1 MKKRLHFIKLC
12 VLTLL
17 IVFMTSCV
25 KVKINEFENSNIIT
39 TSYPLVFFTNS
50 LYGDHAKVKS
60 IYPNETNPNNL
71 KFNDKQL
78 DNFASNNLY
87 IYLGQDSEQSKI
99 AIELKNK
106 NPNILLIDAGVGINT
121 NSRQELLLN
130 PSNILMMAKN
140 IKKGLEEYINNT
152 YISKNIEKNLN
163 DLNVKISEI
172 DAELRLTY
180 NNSKYK
186 TLVVTS
192 NSLKFLEKYGFEVVS
207 LDKLTRTN
215 EDINYFKQLV
225 KKGLVNYIY
234 SLENIEDD
242 DVITNLIRTTG
253 VKKLT
258 IRSLDTITDEEE
270 KLNKNY
276 YQIMNE
282 NIDLIKKET
291 YK

>member
-78 DNFASNNLY
+78 DNFANNNLY

-180 NNSKYK
+180 TNSKYK

>member
-17 IVFMTSCV
+17 IIFMTSCV

-71 KFNDKQL
+71 KFKDKQL

-180 NNSKYK
+180 TNSKYK

>member
-1 MKKRLHFIKLC
+1 
-12 VLTLL
+12 
-17 IVFMTSCV
+17 
-25 KVKINEFENSNIIT
+25 
-39 TSYPLVFFTNS
+39 
-50 LYGDHAKVKS
+50 
-60 IYPNETNPNNL
+60 
-71 KFNDKQL
+71 
-78 DNFASNNLY
+78 
-87 IYLGQDSEQSKI
+87 
-99 AIELKNK
+99 
-106 NPNILLIDAGVGINT
+106 
-121 NSRQELLLN
+121 
-130 PSNILMMAKN
+130 MMAKN

-180 NNSKYK
+180 TNSKYK

>member
-106 NPNILLIDAGVGINT
+106 NPNILLTDAGVGINT

-130 PSNILMMAKN
+130 PSNILMIAKN

-180 NNSKYK
+180 TNSKYK

>member
-152 YISKNIEKNLN
+152 YISKNIEKSLN

-180 NNSKYK
+180 TNSKYK

>member
-180 NNSKYK
+180 TNSKYK

-192 NSLKFLEKYGFEVVS
+192 NALKFLEKYGFEVVS

-270 KLNKNY
+270 KINKNY

>member
-1 MKKRLHFIKLC
+1 MKKKLHFIKLC

-180 NNSKYK
+180 TNSKYK

>member
-1 MKKRLHFIKLC
+1 MKKKLHFIKLC
-12 VLTLL
+12 LLTLL

-140 IKKGLEEYINNT
+140 
-152 YISKNIEKNLN
+152 LN

-180 NNSKYK
+180 TNSKYK

>member
-39 TSYPLVFFTNS
+39 TSYPLVFFTNL

-180 NNSKYK
+180 TNSKYK

>member
-180 NNSKYK
+180 TNSKYK

-242 DVITNLIRTTG
+242 DVITNLIKTTG

>member
-60 IYPNETNPNNL
+60 IYPNETNPNTL

-180 NNSKYK
+180 TNSKYK

>member
-130 PSNILMMAKN
+130 PSNILMIAKN

-180 NNSKYK
+180 TNSKYK

>member
-180 NNSKYK
+180 TNSKYK

-192 NSLKFLEKYGFEVVS
+192 NSLKFLEKYGFEVIS

>member
-1 MKKRLHFIKLC
+1 MKKKFNYIKLC
-12 VLTLL
+12 L
-17 IVFMTSCV
+17 IIVFTMFMTSCV
-25 KVKINEFENSNIIT
+25 KVKINEFENSNILT
-39 TSYPLVFFTNS
+39 TSYPLMFITDT

-60 IYPNETNPNNL
+60 IYPNETNPSNL
-71 KFNDKQL
+71 TFNSKQL
-78 DNFASNNLY
+78 DNFATNNLY
-87 IYLGQDSEQSKI
+87 IYLGQDKEQSKI
-99 AIELKNK
+99 ALEVKNK

-121 NSRQELLLN
+121 STRQELLLN
-130 PSNILMMAKN
+130 PSNILMIAKN
-140 IKKGLEEYINNT
+140 IQNGLEEYINNT

-180 NNSKYK
+180 TNSKYK

-192 NSLKFLEKYGFEVVS
+192 NSLKFLEKYGFEIVS

-215 EDINYFKQLV
+215 DDINYVKTLV
-225 KKGLVNYIY
+225 KNELVSYIY

-242 DVITNLIRTTG
+242 EVITNLIRTTG
-253 VKKLT
+253 AKKLT
-258 IRSLDTITDEEE
+258 LRTLDTITDEEE
-270 KLNKNY
+270 KVNKNY

>member
-180 NNSKYK
+180 TNSKYK

>member
-180 NNSKYK
+180 TNSKYK

-282 NIDLIKKET
+282 NIDLRKKET

>member
-17 IVFMTSCV
+17 IIFMTSCV

-180 NNSKYK
+180 TNSKYK

>member
-180 NNSKYK
+180 TNSKYK

-225 KKGLVNYIY
+225 KKGLINYIY

>member
-121 NSRQELLLN
+121 NYRQELLLN

-180 NNSKYK
+180 TNSKYK

>member
-17 IVFMTSCV
+17 IIFMTSCV

-180 NNSKYK
+180 TNSKYK

-253 VKKLT
+253 VT

>member
-180 NNSKYK
+180 TNSKYK

-192 NSLKFLEKYGFEVVS
+192 NSLKFLEKYGFEVIS

-225 KKGLVNYIY
+225 KKGFVNYIY

-242 DVITNLIRTTG
+242 DVITNLIRTSG

>member
-106 NPNILLIDAGVGINT
+106 NPNILLIDSGVGINT

-180 NNSKYK
+180 TNSKYK

-192 NSLKFLEKYGFEVVS
+192 NSLKFLEIYGFEVVS

>member
-1 MKKRLHFIKLC
+1 MKKRLQFIKLC
-12 VLTLL
+12 ALTLL

-180 NNSKYK
+180 TNSKYK

-192 NSLKFLEKYGFEVVS
+192 NSLKFLEKYGFEVIS

>member
-180 NNSKYK
+180 TNSKYK

-207 LDKLTRTN
+207 LDKLTRNN

>member
-1 MKKRLHFIKLC
+1 MKKKINYIKLC
-12 VLTLL
+12 L
-17 IVFMTSCV
+17 IIVFTIFMTSCV
-25 KVKINEFENSNIIT
+25 QVKINEFENSNILT
-39 TSYPLVFFTNS
+39 TSYPLMFITDT

-71 KFNDKQL
+71 TFNSKQL
-78 DNFASNNLY
+78 DNFATNNLY
-87 IYLGQDSEQSKI
+87 IYLGQDKEQSKI
-99 AIELKNK
+99 ALELKNK

-121 NSRQELLLN
+121 STRQELLLN
-130 PSNILMMAKN
+130 PSNILMIAKN
-140 IKKGLEEYINNT
+140 IQNGLEEYINNT

-180 NNSKYK
+180 TNAKYK

-192 NSLKFLEKYGFEVVS
+192 NSLNFLEKYGFKIVS

-215 EDINYFKQLV
+215 DDINYVKTLV
-225 KKGLVNYIY
+225 KNELVSYVY

-242 DVITNLIRTTG
+242 EVITNLIRTTG

-258 IRSLDTITDEEE
+258 LRTLDTITDEEE
-270 KLNKNY
+270 KVKKNY

-282 NIDLIKKET
+282 NIELIKKET

>member
-121 NSRQELLLN
+121 SSRQELLLN

-140 IKKGLEEYINNT
+140 IKKGLEEYINNS

-172 DAELRLTY
+172 DAELRLTST
-180 NNSKYK
+180 NAKYK

-192 NSLKFLEKYGFEVVS
+192 NSLKFLEKYGFEIIS
-207 LDKLTRTN
+207 LDKTTRTT
-215 EDINYFKQLV
+215 EDINYFKKLV
-225 KKGLVNYIY
+225 KNGFVKNIY

-270 KLNKNY
+270 KINKNY

-282 NIDLIKKET
+282 NIELIKKET

>member
-152 YISKNIEKNLN
+152 YISKNI
-163 DLNVKISEI
+163 
-172 DAELRLTY
+172 
-180 NNSKYK
+180 
-186 TLVVTS
+186 
-192 NSLKFLEKYGFEVVS
+192 
-207 LDKLTRTN
+207 
-215 EDINYFKQLV
+215 
-225 KKGLVNYIY
+225 
-234 SLENIEDD
+234 
-242 DVITNLIRTTG
+242 
-253 VKKLT
+253 
-258 IRSLDTITDEEE
+258 
-270 KLNKNY
+270 
-276 YQIMNE
+276 
-282 NIDLIKKET
+282 
-291 YK
+291 

>member
-1 MKKRLHFIKLC
+1 
-12 VLTLL
+12 
-17 IVFMTSCV
+17 MTSCV

-39 TSYPLVFFTNS
+39 TSYPLVFFTNA

-60 IYPNETNPNNL
+60 IYPNETNPNNF

-78 DNFASNNLY
+78 DNFANNNLY
-87 IYLGQDSEQSKI
+87 IYLGQDKEQSKI

-121 NSRQELLLN
+121 SSRQELLLN

-140 IKKGLEEYINNT
+140 IKKGLEEYINNS

-172 DAELRLTY
+172 DAELRLTST
-180 NNSKYK
+180 NAKYK

-192 NSLKFLEKYGFEVVS
+192 NSLKFLEKYGFEIIS
-207 LDKLTRTN
+207 LDKTTRTT
-215 EDINYFKQLV
+215 EDINYFKKLV
-225 KKGLVNYIY
+225 KNGFIKNIY

-270 KLNKNY
+270 KINKNY

-282 NIDLIKKET
+282 NIELIKKET

>member
-39 TSYPLVFFTNS
+39 TSYPLVFFTNL

-140 IKKGLEEYINNT
+140 IKKGLEKYINNT

-180 NNSKYK
+180 TNSKYK

>member
-180 NNSKYK
+180 TNSKYK
-186 TLVVTS
+186 TLVVRS

>member
-12 VLTLL
+12 VLILL

-180 NNSKYK
+180 TNSKYK

>member
-180 NNSKYK
+180 TNSKYK

-242 DVITNLIRTTG
+242 NVITNLIRTTG

>member
-121 NSRQELLLN
+121 NSSQELLLN

-180 NNSKYK
+180 TNSKYK

>member
-180 NNSKYK
+180 TNSKYK

-192 NSLKFLEKYGFEVVS
+192 NSLKFLEKYGFEVIS

-225 KKGLVNYIY
+225 KKGFVNYIY

>member
-180 NNSKYK
+180 TNSKYK

-192 NSLKFLEKYGFEVVS
+192 NALKFLEKYGFEVVS

>member
-87 IYLGQDSEQSKI
+87 IYLGQDTEQSKI

-180 NNSKYK
+180 TNSKYK

>member
-180 NNSKYK
+180 TNSKYK

-225 KKGLVNYIY
+225 KKGFVNYIY

>member
-1 MKKRLHFIKLC
+1 MKKKIHFIKLSI
-12 VLTLL
+12 LTLL
-17 IVFMTSCV
+17 IIFMTSCV

-50 LYGDHAKVKS
+50 LYGDHSKVKS
-60 IYPNETNPNNL
+60 IYPNETNPNNF

-78 DNFASNNLY
+78 DNFANNNLY
-87 IYLGQDSEQSKI
+87 IYLGQDKEQSKI

-121 NSRQELLLN
+121 SSRQELLLN

-140 IKKGLEEYINNT
+140 IKKGLEEYINNS

-172 DAELRLTY
+172 DAELRLTST
-180 NNSKYK
+180 NSKYK

-192 NSLKFLEKYGFEVVS
+192 NSLKFLEKYGFEIIS
-207 LDKLTRTN
+207 LDKTTRTT
-215 EDINYFKQLV
+215 EDINYFKKLV
-225 KKGLVNYIY
+225 KNGFVKNIY

-242 DVITNLIRTTG
+242 DVITNLIRTTE

-270 KLNKNY
+270 KINKNY

-282 NIDLIKKET
+282 NIELIKKET

>member
-87 IYLGQDSEQSKI
+87 IYLCQDSEQSKI

-180 NNSKYK
+180 TNSKYK